1 MYTKN
6 TKKITISGMVI
17 ALYIVIMYVAQSFSF
32 GAYQVRIATA
42 LYALAYIYPF
52 LVVPLGV
59 ANLLS
64 NLLGG
69 LGLLDM
75 LGGCGVGI
83 IAGLCMVQIRRY
95 HWNCW
100 VVALPIWL
108 VPSLLVPIWLSFLLE
123 IPYMVLV
130 VNLLIGQAIP
140 AIAGVILLHILERV
154 YVPVKG
160 VNL

>member
-17 ALYIVIMYVAQSFSF
+17 ALYIVIMYITQSFSF

-52 LVVPLGV
+52 LVIPLGI

-75 LGGCGVGI
+75 LGGFGVGI
-83 IAGLCMVQIRRY
+83 IAGLCMVEIRR
-95 HWNCW
+95 HHLSLWF
-100 VVALPIWL
+100 VALPIWL
-108 VPSLLVPIWLSFLLE
+108 VPSLVVPIWLSFLLGL
-123 IPYMVLV
+123 PYVFLV
-130 VNLLIGQAIP
+130 INLLIGQAIP
-140 AIAGVILLHILERV
+140 AIAGVALLHVLERA
-154 YVPVKG
+154 YEPMKG
-160 VNL
+160 LN